1 MDMASLFAGLVV
13 SSVGVVA
20 WKIGRRRER
29 LRLMVLGGALTILPM
44 LSPSTTWTWGLGTVL
59 TAACFL
65 P

>member
-44 LSPSTTWTWGLGTVL
+44 LSPSTAWTWGLGTVL

>member
-1 MDMASLFAGLVV
+1 MDMSSLFAGLVV
-13 SSVGVVA
+13 SSVGFVA

-29 LRLMVLGGALTILPM
+29 MRLMVLGGSLTVLPI
-44 LSPSTTWTWGLGTVL
+44 LSPSTGWTWGLGAVL